1 MAPVEV
7 TRTYLELVDPSQLRP
22 MLLAEGSARFVKRA
36 PCSPERYRALYREV
50 GQPWHWRDREAW
62 SDAELATY
70 LARPEI
76 VIWELEVAGES
87 AGYFE
92 LRCESDGGVEIV
104 YFGLV
109 ARFIGRGLGG
119 AMLTRAVTEAWEL
132 GAKRV
137 WLHTCT
143 LDSPRAL
150 PNYRARGFR
159 EFRREVYTTEIEQ
172 PARA

>member
-1 MAPVEV
+1 MTPVEV
-7 TRTYLELVDPSQLRP
+7 IRTYLELVDPSQLRP
-22 MLLAEGSARFVKRA
+22 MRLTDPHARFVKRA
-36 PCSPERYRALYREV
+36 PCPVERYRALYRDV
-50 GQPWHWRDREAW
+50 GGPWHWRDREIW
-62 SDAELATY
+62 SDAELSAY
-70 LARPEI
+70 LSQPQI
-76 VIWELEVAGES
+76 SVWELEVAGES

-92 LRCESDGGVEIV
+92 LRRQDDGAVEIV

-109 ARFIGRGLGG
+109 PRFIGRGLGG

-132 GAKRV
+132 GASRV

-159 EFRREVYTTEIEQ
+159 EFRTETYTTDVVTN
-172 PARA
+172 AGA

>member
-1 MAPVEV
+1 MPSVEV
-7 TRTYLELVDPSQLRP
+7 RRTYLELVDPSQLRP
-22 MLLAEGSARFVKRA
+22 MRLADSDAHFVKRS
-36 PCSPERYRALYREV
+36 PCSVERYRALYRDV
-50 GQPWHWRDREAW
+50 GGPWHWRDRLEW
-62 SDAELATY
+62 SDVELSTY
-70 LARPEI
+70 LSRPEI
-76 VIWELEVAGES
+76 FVWELEVAGDR

-92 LRCESDGGVEIV
+92 LRRQEDGAVEIV

-109 ARFIGRGLGG
+109 SRFIGRGLGG

-132 GAKRV
+132 GANRV

-159 EFRREVYTTEIEQ
+159 EFRSEVYVTDVE
-172 PARA
+172 ARSET

>member
-22 MLLAEGSARFVKRA
+22 MPLVDANARFVKRA
-36 PCSPERYRALYREV
+36 ACSADRYRALYRNV
-50 GQPWHWRDREAW
+50 GYQWHWHDREAW
-62 SDAELATY
+62 SDAELAAY
-70 LARPEI
+70 LAQPGI
-76 VIWELEVAGES
+76 VVWELEVGSES

-92 LRCESDGGVEIV
+92 LRRQDDGSVEIV

-143 LDSPRAL
+143 LDSPQAL

>member
-1 MAPVEV
+1 MRLA
-7 TRTYLELVDPSQLRP
+7 DPD
-22 MLLAEGSARFVKRA
+22 ARFVKRA
-36 PCSPERYRALYREV
+36 PCAPERYRGLYRDV
-50 GQPWHWRDREAW
+50 GGPWHWRDRLGW
-62 SDAELATY
+62 SDDELTAY
-70 LARPEI
+70 LSRPEI
-76 VIWELEVAGES
+76 IVWELEVGGES

-92 LRCESDGGVEIV
+92 LRRQDDGGVEIV

-109 ARFIGRGLGG
+109 SRFIGRGLGG

-132 GAKRV
+132 GANRV

-159 EFRREVYTTEIEQ
+159 EFRRETYTTDIEA
-172 PARA
+172 PMET